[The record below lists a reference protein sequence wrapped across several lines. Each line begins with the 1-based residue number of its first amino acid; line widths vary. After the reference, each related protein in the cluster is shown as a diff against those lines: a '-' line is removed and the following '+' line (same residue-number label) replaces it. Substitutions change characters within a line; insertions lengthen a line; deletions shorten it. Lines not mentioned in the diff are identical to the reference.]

1 MNAVVEI
8 VVGISASVVGVCSLS
23 SSEDVSARVIPSI
36 FNIIIIIIII
46 RLILIVG
53 KNKPNLHASRISI
66 SS

>member
-23 SSEDVSARVIPSI
+23 SSEDVSTRVIPSI
-36 FNIIIIIIII
+36 FNIIIIIIIIII

-53 KNKPNLHASRISI
+53 KNQIYMQAG
-66 SS
+66 